1 MIYILIPNEITDFFQ
16 IRVFDSFSNVEQIMK
31 QEAQRRPH
39 PDWCRV
45 FAYEVGLDEYI
56 PCWIFTVT
64 KNYDVA
70 REPIR
75 SP

>member
-1 MIYILIPNEITDFFQ
+1 MIYILIPNEIDTFFQ
-16 IRVFDSFSNVEQIMK
+16 IRVFDSFAVAEQIMK
-31 QEAQRRPH
+31 QEALRRPN

-45 FAYEVGLDEYI
+45 FAYEIGLDEYV

-64 KNYDVA
+64 KTMDIK

-75 SP
+75 

>member
-1 MIYILIPNEITDFFQ
+1 MIYVLIPNEIASFFQ
-16 IRVFDSFSNVEQIMK
+16 IRVFDSFAVAEQIMK
-31 QEAQRRPH
+31 QEALRYPN

-45 FAYEVGLDEYI
+45 FAYEIGLDEYI

-64 KNYDVA
+64 NNYDIK

-75 SP
+75 

>member
-1 MIYILIPNEITDFFQ
+1 MIYILIPNEITTFFQ
-16 IRVFDSFSNVEQIMK
+16 IRVFDSFANAEQIMK
-31 QEAQRRPH
+31 QEALRHPN

-45 FAYEVGLDEYI
+45 FAYEIGLDEYM

-64 KNYDVA
+64 RNYDIK

-75 SP
+75 